1 MFLSY
6 IVLWTLGYFQIKNL
20 SYFLPMKK
28 KKTALKSSILM
39 AVWIFFY
46 AALTA
51 QNGPRLNFHI
61 GNVSQDTSVL

>member
-28 KKTALKSSILM
+28 KKLLSK
-39 AVWIFFY
+39 
-46 AALTA
+46 AAY
-51 QNGPRLNFHI
+51 
-61 GNVSQDTSVL
+61 